1 MENVMTKV
9 TNLSKATEMVKVA
22 VEARTPKADIIAQLV
37 AELNISKANAF
48 VYFTKASKALGITV
62 TKDKGAAKV
71 AAPAKGVTMVKDGK
85 RVTKTKV
92 KELADEEKVAA
103 FFENAQKRMAE
114 KAKAQPASIF
124 AALGV

>member
-1 MENVMTKV
+1 MTKV
-9 TNLSKATEMVKVA
+9 TNLSKATEMVKASVD
-22 VEARTPKADIIAQLV
+22 ARIPKSEIIAQLV

-48 VYFTKASKALGITV
+48 VYFTKASKALGFTI
-62 TKDKGAAKV
+62 TKDKGATKV
-71 AAPAKGVTMVKDGK
+71 AAPAEGVTVVKDGK
-85 RVTKTKV
+85 RVTKAKV

-114 KAKAQPASIF
+114 KAKAQPASVF